1 MLHETI
7 PMIIDGKR
15 CVASNDDLLDATDPA
30 TGDVVARF
38 PNATPEDVDRAVTSA
53 RSAFDDWRRTDPAQ
67 RSAALTALA
76 EQIAAHADE
85 LSMLDVMDNGSP
97 IKEMRNDA
105 GAAIAQ
111 LRYFAGLILQLRGD
125 TVPGSW
131 NRVNY
136 VLRQPYGVCVRIIP
150 FNHPLVFAAAKIA
163 APVAAGN
170 TVIVKPSEHTSLS
183 ALRLAEL
190 IAEVFP
196 PGVITILPGTGAT
209 TGDALVT
216 HRDVRRIAFI
226 GSAATGRAILR
237 RANENRLKTVSLEL
251 GGKNPLVV
259 FPDADIDDAVS
270 AAVRGMNFTWQGQ
283 SCGSTSRLIVHR
295 EIYDRFV
302 EQITARI
309 DSLRSGLPQDEQ
321 TDVGAIVNRLQYEKV
336 QTYIDIGKAEGARLV
351 VGGQTLDHGEYQNG
365 LFVRPTVFADVDP
378 MSRLAQE
385 EIFGPIL
392 AAMRFDNYD
401 DALRIAN
408 GVAYGLTAGVFT
420 NDLRTAHAFARD
432 VEAGYVWINDVSRHT
447 PGTPFGGIKDSGL
460 GREEDI
466 EELYSYTE
474 PKNVHIKFD
483 A

>member
-1 MLHETI
+1 
-7 PMIIDGKR
+7 
-15 CVASNDDLLDATDPA
+15 
-30 TGDVVARF
+30 
-38 PNATPEDVDRAVTSA
+38 
-53 RSAFDDWRRTDPAQ
+53 
-67 RSAALTALA
+67 
-76 EQIAAHADE
+76 
-85 LSMLDVMDNGSP
+85 
-97 IKEMRNDA
+97 
-105 GAAIAQ
+105 
-111 LRYFAGLILQLRGD
+111 
-125 TVPGSW
+125 
-131 NRVNY
+131 
-136 VLRQPYGVCVRIIP
+136 
-150 FNHPLVFAAAKIA
+150 
-163 APVAAGN
+163 
-170 TVIVKPSEHTSLS
+170 
-183 ALRLAEL
+183 
-190 IAEVFP
+190 
-196 PGVITILPGTGAT
+196 
-209 TGDALVT
+209 VT